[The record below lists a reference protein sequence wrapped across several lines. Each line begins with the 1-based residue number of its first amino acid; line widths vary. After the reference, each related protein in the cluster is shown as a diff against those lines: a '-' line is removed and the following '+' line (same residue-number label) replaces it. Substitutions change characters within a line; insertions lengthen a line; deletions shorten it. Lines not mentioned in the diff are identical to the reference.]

1 MSDLYSDEV
10 DATRDKSD
18 SAPAYSR
25 VAAQLRTM
33 ILSGEVA
40 PGQRLPV
47 EADLAERFSVS
58 RSTIR
63 EALRVLT
70 SEHLVATTRG
80 VTGGTFVSE
89 PRADAIAGTLA
100 TSIDFLTTGS
110 DVTAEELL
118 EAREALEVPA
128 ARLAASRR
136 TSQHLRSLAL
146 ALPEETDVDRL
157 HRFEGNR
164 SFHDAVME
172 ASGNRILSVLAGP
185 LYTVL
190 RDRFL
195 RDRPPRSFWQEVMDH
210 HHRIYDA
217 IASGDAEAA
226 ATAMVAHF
234 ESMRVAYSDP
244 EEST

>member
-1 MSDLYSDEV
+1 MSDLYSGRV
-10 DATRDKSD
+10 DATAERPD

-58 RSTIR
+58 RSTVR
-63 EALRVLT
+63 EALRVLM

-80 VTGGTFVSE
+80 VTGGTFVSH
-89 PRADAIAGTLA
+89 PQADAIAGTLA
-100 TSIDFLTTGS
+100 AGIDFLTTAS
-110 DVTAEELL
+110 DLTAAELL

-128 ARLAASRR
+128 ARFAAIRR
-136 TSQHLRSLAL
+136 TSRDLRAMAL
-146 ALPEETDVDRL
+146 ALPEDADVDRL

-164 SFHDAVME
+164 SFHDAVMK

-185 LYTVL
+185 LYSVL
-190 RDRFL
+190 RERFL
-195 RDRPPRSFWQEVMDH
+195 RDRPPRSFWQEVMED

-217 IASGDAEAA
+217 IASGDPAAAEATMA
-226 ATAMVAHF
+226 AHF
-234 ESMRVAYSDP
+234 ERTRIAYTDP
-244 EEST
+244 AADA